1 MTIEAPGLPGSG
13 VAVLGAG
20 AWGTALAVHA
30 GRAGLPVILWARSAE
45 VGAVL
50 AAERVNER
58 YLPGV
63 GLPAEVR
70 VTWDL
75 RQAAACEIVLVV
87 VPSHGFR
94 AVVRSFLEAR
104 RGLGGGAPLP
114 ARVTFVSG
122 AKGIES
128 DHRGGFRRMS
138 DVCREEAVSAGAD
151 AQFATIS
158 GPSFAAELAAE
169 LPTACVVA
177 AKSEAVAEQLQSLLS
192 TGALRLYTSTDVIGV
207 EIAAAAKNVIA
218 IAAGV
223 LDGLHYGSNTQAA
236 LITRGLHEMMRL
248 GVACGGRPATFA
260 GLAGL
265 GDLVLTC
272 TGGLSRNRSTGLEL
286 ARGLSLEEIE
296 ADRAGVAEGVRNSLA
311 LLELAAE
318 KKVELPITEQMVE
331 ILYRGKKPAA
341 AVRDLMQRELRVESA
356 L

>member
-1 MTIEAPGLPGSG
+1 MTTTGTGIG

-30 GRAGLPVILWARSAE
+30 ARAGSQVILWARSAE
-45 VGAVL
+45 FGAAL
-50 AAERVNER
+50 ASDRINER

-63 GLPAEVR
+63 ELPAEVR

-75 RQAAACEIVLVV
+75 RQAAACDPVLVV
-87 VPSHGFR
+87 VPSHGVR
-94 AVVRSFLEAR
+94 AVVRSFLAAR
-104 RGLGGGAPLP
+104 SDLGDAAPLP
-114 ARVTFVSG
+114 ERVTFISG

-138 DVCREEAVSAGAD
+138 EICREEALAAGTD
-151 AQFATIS
+151 VDFATIS
-158 GPSFAAELAAE
+158 GPSFAVELAAE

-177 AKSEAVAEQLQSLLS
+177 AESVAVGERLQAQFS
-192 TGALRLYTSTDVIGV
+192 TGSLRLYTSTDVVGV
-207 EIAAAAKNVIA
+207 EIAGAAKNVIA

-223 LDGLHYGSNTQAA
+223 LDGLRYGSNTRAA

-248 GVACGGRPATFA
+248 GLACGGRPATFA
-260 GLAGL
+260 GLGGL

-272 TGGLSRNRSTGLEL
+272 TGGLSRNRNTGVEL
-286 ARGLSLEEIE
+286 ARGRTLEEIE

-318 KKVELPITEQMVE
+318 KDVELPITEQMVE

-341 AVRDLMQRELRVESA
+341 AIRALMRREPKVESA

>member
-1 MTIEAPGLPGSG
+1 MTNGAAGSG

-30 GRAGLPVILWARSAE
+30 ARAGSPVTLWARSPE
-45 VGAVL
+45 YGAVL
-50 AAERVNER
+50 AEERVNER

-63 GLPAEVR
+63 ELPAELR

-75 RQAAACEIVLVV
+75 RQAAVCDPVLVV

-104 RGLGGGAPLP
+104 NGLGDGAPLP
-114 ARVTFVSG
+114 ERVTFVSG

-128 DHRGGFRRMS
+128 DHRGGFRCMS
-138 DVCREEAVSAGAD
+138 DICREEAVSAGTD
-151 AQFATIS
+151 ALFATIS

-177 AKSEAVAEQLQSLLS
+177 SESEAVAERLQSLLS
-192 TGALRLYTSTDVIGV
+192 GGALRLYTSTDVIGV

-223 LDGLHYGSNTQAA
+223 LDGLRYGSNTRAA

-248 GVACGGRPATFA
+248 GLACGGRPATFA
-260 GLAGL
+260 GLGGL

-286 ARGLSLEEIE
+286 ARGRSLEEIE

-311 LLELAAE
+311 LLELATGKE
-318 KKVELPITEQMVE
+318 VELPITEQMVE
-331 ILYRGKKPAA
+331 ILYRGKEPAA
-341 AVRDLMQRELRVESA
+341 AIRDLMRRELKVESA

>member
-1 MTIEAPGLPGSG
+1 MTGGAAASI
-13 VAVLGAG
+13 AVLGAG

-30 GRAGLPVILWARSAE
+30 ARAGSPVLLWARSAE
-45 VGAVL
+45 FGAKL

-63 GLPAEVR
+63 ELPAEVR

-75 RQAAACEIVLVV
+75 RQAAASGTVLVV

-94 AVVRSFLEAR
+94 AVVRAFLDAR
-104 RGLGGGAPLP
+104 AGLGDGAPLP
-114 ARVTFVSG
+114 ERVTFVSG

-128 DHRGGFRRMS
+128 DRRGAFRGMS
-138 DVCREEAVSAGAD
+138 DVCREEALAAGAEID
-151 AQFATIS
+151 FATVS

-177 AKSEAVAEQLQSLLS
+177 AESEAVAGRLQSLLS

-223 LDGLHYGSNTQAA
+223 LDGLRYGSNTRAA

-248 GVACGGRPATFA
+248 GLACGGRPATFA
-260 GLAGL
+260 GLGGL

-286 ARGLSLEEIE
+286 ARGRKLEEIE
-296 ADRAGVAEGVRNSLA
+296 ADRAGVAEGVRNSLV
-311 LLELAAE
+311 LLDLAAE
-318 KKVELPITEQMVE
+318 KEVELPITEQMVE
-331 ILYRGKKPAA
+331 ILYRGKEPAA
-341 AVRDLMQRELRVESA
+341 AIRDLMGREPKVESA

>member
-1 MTIEAPGLPGSG
+1 MTNGAADRG

-30 GRAGLPVILWARSAE
+30 ARAGAAVTLWARSPE
-45 VGAVL
+45 LGAVL
-50 AAERVNER
+50 AEERVNER

-63 GLPAEVR
+63 ELPAELR

-75 RQAAACEIVLVV
+75 RQAAVCDPVLVV

-94 AVVRSFLEAR
+94 AVVRSFLGAR
-104 RGLGGGAPLP
+104 SGLGHGAGVPK
-114 ARVTFVSG
+114 RVTFVSG

-128 DHRGGFRRMS
+128 DHQGAFRCMS
-138 DVCREEAVSAGAD
+138 DICREEAVAAGTD
-151 AQFATIS
+151 ALFATIS
-158 GPSFAAELAAE
+158 GPSFAAELAAG

-177 AKSEAVAEQLQSLLS
+177 SQSEVVAERLQSLFS
-192 TGALRLYTSTDVIGV
+192 DGALRLYTSTDVIGV

-223 LDGLHYGSNTQAA
+223 LDGLRYGSNTRAA

-248 GVACGGRPATFA
+248 GLACGGRPATFA
-260 GLAGL
+260 GLGGL

-286 ARGLSLEEIE
+286 ARGRSLEEIE
-296 ADRAGVAEGVRNSLA
+296 ADRAGVAEGVRNSLT
-311 LLELAAE
+311 LLELATE

-331 ILYRGKKPAA
+331 ILYRGKEPAA
-341 AVRDLMQRELRVESA
+341 AIRDLMRRELKVESA

>member
-1 MTIEAPGLPGSG
+1 MTGAGGGI
-13 VAVLGAG
+13 AVLGAG

-30 GRAGLPVILWARSAE
+30 ARAGSPVLLWARSAE
-45 VGAVL
+45 FGSKL

-63 GLPAEVR
+63 ELPAEVR

-75 RQAAACEIVLVV
+75 RQAAASGTVLVV

-94 AVVRSFLEAR
+94 AVVRAFLDAR
-104 RGLGGGAPLP
+104 AGLGDGAPLP
-114 ARVTFVSG
+114 ERVTFVSG

-128 DHRGGFRRMS
+128 DRRGAFRGMS
-138 DVCREEAVSAGAD
+138 DVCREEALAAGAEID
-151 AQFATIS
+151 FATVS

-177 AKSEAVAEQLQSLLS
+177 AESEAVAGRLQSLLS
-192 TGALRLYTSTDVIGV
+192 AGALRLYTSTDVIGV

-223 LDGLHYGSNTQAA
+223 LDGLRYGSNTRAA

-248 GVACGGRPATFA
+248 GLACGGRPATFA
-260 GLAGL
+260 GLGGL

-286 ARGLSLEEIE
+286 ARGRKLEEIE
-296 ADRAGVAEGVRNSLA
+296 AGRAGVAEGVRNSLV
-311 LLELAAE
+311 LLDLAAE
-318 KKVELPITEQMVE
+318 KEVELPITEQMVE
-331 ILYRGKKPAA
+331 ILYRGKEPAA
-341 AVRDLMQRELRVESA
+341 AIRDLMGREPKVESA

>member
-1 MTIEAPGLPGSG
+1 MTNVTNAAAGSG

-30 GRAGLPVILWARSAE
+30 ARAGSPVILWARSPE
-45 VGAVL
+45 FGAVL

-63 GLPAEVR
+63 ELPAGIR

-75 RQAAACEIVLVV
+75 RQAAVCEIVLVV

-104 RGLGGGAPLP
+104 RGVGGGTPLP
-114 ARVTFVSG
+114 ERVTFVSG

-128 DHRGGFRRMS
+128 DHHGAFRCMS
-138 DVCREEAVSAGAD
+138 DICREEAVSSGTD
-151 AQFATIS
+151 VEFATIS
-158 GPSFAAELAAE
+158 GPSFAAELVAE

-177 AKSEAVAEQLQSLLS
+177 AESAAVAERLQSLLS
-192 TGALRLYTSTDVIGV
+192 AGALRLYTSTDVIGV

-223 LDGLHYGSNTQAA
+223 LDGLRYGSNTRAA

-248 GVACGGRPATFA
+248 GLACGGRPATFA

-272 TGGLSRNRSTGLEL
+272 TGGLSRNRSTGVEL
-286 ARGLSLEEIE
+286 ARGRSLEEIE
-296 ADRAGVAEGVRNSLA
+296 ADRTGVAEGVRNSLA

-331 ILYRGKKPAA
+331 ILHRGKEPAA
-341 AVRDLMQRELRVESA
+341 AIRDLMRRELKVESA

>member
-1 MTIEAPGLPGSG
+1 MTGGAAASI
-13 VAVLGAG
+13 AVLGAG

-30 GRAGLPVILWARSAE
+30 ARAGSPVLLWARSAE
-45 VGAVL
+45 FGAKL

-63 GLPAEVR
+63 ELPAEVR

-75 RQAAACEIVLVV
+75 RQAAASGTVLVV

-94 AVVRSFLEAR
+94 AVVRAFLDAR
-104 RGLGGGAPLP
+104 AGLGDGAPLP
-114 ARVTFVSG
+114 ERVTFVSG

-128 DHRGGFRRMS
+128 DRRGAFRGMS
-138 DVCREEAVSAGAD
+138 DVCREEALAAGAEID
-151 AQFATIS
+151 FATVS
-158 GPSFAAELAAE
+158 GPSFASELAAE

-177 AKSEAVAEQLQSLLS
+177 AESEAVAGRLQSLLS
-192 TGALRLYTSTDVIGV
+192 AGALRLYTSTDVIGV

-223 LDGLHYGSNTQAA
+223 LDGLRYGSNTRAA

-248 GVACGGRPATFA
+248 GLACGGRPATFA
-260 GLAGL
+260 GLGGL

-286 ARGLSLEEIE
+286 ARGRKLEEIE
-296 ADRAGVAEGVRNSLA
+296 ADRAGVAEGVRNSLV
-311 LLELAAE
+311 LLDLAAE
-318 KKVELPITEQMVE
+318 KEVELPITEQMVE
-331 ILYRGKKPAA
+331 ILYRGKEPAA
-341 AVRDLMQRELRVESA
+341 AIRDLMGREPKVESA

>member
-1 MTIEAPGLPGSG
+1 MTGGAAASI
-13 VAVLGAG
+13 AVLGAG

-30 GRAGLPVILWARSAE
+30 ARAGSPVLLWARSAE
-45 VGAVL
+45 FGAKL

-63 GLPAEVR
+63 ELPAEVR

-75 RQAAACEIVLVV
+75 RQAAASGTVLVV

-94 AVVRSFLEAR
+94 AVVRAFLDAR
-104 RGLGGGAPLP
+104 AGLGDGAPLP
-114 ARVTFVSG
+114 ERVTFVSG

-128 DHRGGFRRMS
+128 DRRGAFRGMS
-138 DVCREEAVSAGAD
+138 DVCREEALAAGAEID
-151 AQFATIS
+151 FATVS

-177 AKSEAVAEQLQSLLS
+177 AESEAVAGRLQSLLS
-192 TGALRLYTSTDVIGV
+192 AGALRLYTSTDVIGV

-223 LDGLHYGSNTQAA
+223 LDGLRYGSNTRAA

-248 GVACGGRPATFA
+248 GLACGGRPATFA
-260 GLAGL
+260 GLGGL

-286 ARGLSLEEIE
+286 ARGRKLEEIE
-296 ADRAGVAEGVRNSLA
+296 ADRAGVAEGVRNSLV
-311 LLELAAE
+311 LLDLAAE
-318 KKVELPITEQMVE
+318 KEVELPITEQMVE
-331 ILYRGKKPAA
+331 ILYRGKEPAA
-341 AVRDLMQRELRVESA
+341 AIRDLMGREPKVESA

>member
-1 MTIEAPGLPGSG
+1 MTTAKGGDG

-30 GRAGLPVILWARSAE
+30 ARTGSPVMLWARSPE
-45 VGAVL
+45 FGANL

-63 GLPAEVR
+63 ELPAEVR

-75 RQAAACEIVLVV
+75 RQTSAYGTVLVV

-104 RGLGGGAPLP
+104 RSLGEGTPLP
-114 ARVTFVSG
+114 ERVTFVSG
-122 AKGIES
+122 TKGIES
-128 DHRGGFRRMS
+128 DRHGGFKRMS
-138 DVCREEAVSAGAD
+138 GICREEASSAGVD
-151 AQFATIS
+151 MDFASVS

-169 LPTACVVA
+169 QPTACVVA
-177 AKSEAVAEQLQSLLS
+177 AESQQVAERLQALLS
-192 TGALRLYTSTDVIGV
+192 DGSLRLYTSTDVVGV

-223 LDGLHYGSNTQAA
+223 LDGLRFGSNTRAA

-248 GVACGGRPATFA
+248 GLACGGRPATFA
-260 GLAGL
+260 GLGGL

-272 TGGLSRNRSTGLEL
+272 TGGLSRNRNTGVEL
-286 ARGLSLEEIE
+286 ARGRSLKEIE

-318 KKVELPITEQMVE
+318 KEVELPITEQMVK
-331 ILYRGKKPAA
+331 ILYRGKEPAEA
-341 AVRDLMQRELRVESA
+341 IRDLMGRRPKVESA

>member
-1 MTIEAPGLPGSG
+1 MTIADTGNG

-30 GRAGLPVILWARSAE
+30 ARAGSPVILWARSAE
-45 VGAVL
+45 FGAVL

-63 GLPAEVR
+63 ELPAQVR

-75 RQAAACEIVLVV
+75 RQAAACDTVLVV

-94 AVVRSFLEAR
+94 AVVRSFLVAR
-104 RGLGGGAPLP
+104 RGLGEGAPLP
-114 ARVTFVSG
+114 ERVTFVSG

-128 DHRGGFRRMS
+128 DHRGGFRCMS
-138 DVCREEAVSAGAD
+138 DICREEAAEAGTD
-151 AQFATIS
+151 VDFATVS

-177 AKSEAVAEQLQSLLS
+177 AESEAVAERLQALFSA
-192 TGALRLYTSTDVIGV
+192 GALRLYTSTDVIGV

-223 LDGLHYGSNTQAA
+223 LDGLRYGSNTRAA

-248 GVACGGRPATFA
+248 GLACGGRPATFA
-260 GLAGL
+260 GLGGL

-272 TGGLSRNRSTGLEL
+272 TGDLSRNRNTGIEL
-286 ARGLSLEEIE
+286 ARGRTLEEIE
-296 ADRAGVAEGVRNSLA
+296 ADRPGVAEGVRNSLA
-311 LLELAAE
+311 LLELATE

-331 ILYRGKKPAA
+331 ILYRGKEPAA
-341 AVRDLMQRELRVESA
+341 AIRDLMQREPKVESA

>member
-1 MTIEAPGLPGSG
+1 MTVATGGDGI
-13 VAVLGAG
+13 AVLGAG

-30 GRAGLPVILWARSAE
+30 ARAGSPVMLWARSAE
-45 VGAVL
+45 FGSAL

-63 GLPAEVR
+63 ELPAEVR

-75 RQAAACEIVLVV
+75 RQTSAYGTVLVV

-104 RGLGGGAPLP
+104 RGLGDGAPLP
-114 ARVTFVSG
+114 ERVTFVSG
-122 AKGIES
+122 TKGIES

-138 DVCREEAVSAGAD
+138 DVCREEASSAGMD
-151 AQFATIS
+151 IDFATIS

-177 AKSEAVAEQLQSLLS
+177 AESAPVADRLQAQLSA
-192 TGALRLYTSTDVIGV
+192 GALRLYTSTDVIGV

-223 LDGLHYGSNTQAA
+223 LDGLRYGSNTRAA

-248 GVACGGRPATFA
+248 GLACGGRAPTFA
-260 GLAGL
+260 GLGGL

-272 TGGLSRNRSTGLEL
+272 TGGLSRNRNTGIEL
-286 ARGLSLEEIE
+286 ARGRSLEEIE

-311 LLELAAE
+311 LLELATE
-318 KKVELPITEQMVE
+318 KEVELPITEQMVE

-341 AVRDLMQRELRVESA
+341 AIGDLMRREPKVESA

>member
-1 MTIEAPGLPGSG
+1 MSVAGAGAGI
-13 VAVLGAG
+13 AVLGAG

-30 GRAGLPVILWARSAE
+30 ARARTPVLLWARSAE
-45 VGAVL
+45 FGAKL
-50 AAERVNER
+50 ASERVNER

-63 GLPAEVR
+63 ELPADVR

-75 RQAAACEIVLVV
+75 RQAATSGTVLVV

-94 AVVRSFLEAR
+94 AVVRSFLDAR
-104 RGLGGGAPLP
+104 SSLGDAAPLP
-114 ARVTFVSG
+114 GRVTLVSG

-128 DHRGGFRRMS
+128 DHQGHFRRMS
-138 DVCREEAVSAGAD
+138 DVCAEEAASAAVD
-151 AQFATIS
+151 IDFATIS

-177 AKSEAVAEQLQSLLS
+177 SEEADIAERLQAELS
-192 TGALRLYTSTDVIGV
+192 RGALRLYTSTDVVGV

-223 LDGLHYGSNTQAA
+223 LDGLDYGSNTRAA

-248 GVACGGRPATFA
+248 GLACGGRPATFA
-260 GLAGL
+260 GLGGL

-272 TGGLSRNRSTGLEL
+272 TGGLSRNRNTGIEL
-286 ARGLSLEEIE
+286 GRGRTLEEIE
-296 ADRAGVAEGVRNSLA
+296 TGRAGVAEGVRNSLA
-311 LLELAAE
+311 LLELANDRQ
-318 KKVELPITEQMVE
+318 VELPITEQMVE

-341 AVRDLMQRELRVESA
+341 AIRDLMARELKVESA